1 MTVLITFIC
10 ITLAVATAAAAFVF
24 GRQVGYTKRENE
36 TQRDEIQVMQTQI
49 DQLTLEYMQL
59 ETQYKQ
65 DRHDNQ
71 RPVSPGG
78 WDPGQL
84 SSRG

>member
-10 ITLAVATAAAAFVF
+10 IALAGAVAASAFVF
-24 GRQVGYTKRENE
+24 GRQVGYTKRDNE
-36 TQRDEIQVMQTQI
+36 ALKAEQQVMQGQI
-49 DQLTLEYMQL
+49 DQLTLEYIQL
-59 ETQYKQ
+59 ETQYRQEK
-65 DRHDNQ
+65 HDNQ

-84 SSRG
+84 SGRG